1 MDVTELTFE
10 TEVIERSL
18 SVPVVVDFWADWC
31 GPCKALTPVLER
43 EVAARASRV
52 ALTKVDVDAN
62 PRLAQHYDVRGI
74 PAVKVFRNGEVVDEF
89 VGAQPP
95 QSVAAFLDGLI
106 GPADEAVDAA
116 SEADEPED
124 EPAGPSM
131 LETLQETGEF
141 PQILGPLAE
150 GDYERAMEWLLGE
163 LEGADADTRDRIR
176 EIMVGLFSEL
186 GVEHPASVHYRR
198 RLAAQIY

>member
-18 SVPVVVDFWADWC
+18 SVPVVVDFWADWR
-31 GPCKALTPVLER
+31 GPRKALTPVLER
-43 EVAARASRV
+43 GVTARASRV

-74 PAVKVFRNGEVVDEF
+74 PAVKAFRNSEVVDEF
-89 VGAQPP
+89 VDAQPP

-131 LETLQETGEF
+131 LETLQETEEF

-150 GDYERAMEWLLGE
+150 GDHERAMEWLLGE
-163 LEGADADTRDRIR
+163 LEGADANTRDCIR
-176 EIMVGLFSEL
+176 
-186 GVEHPASVHYRR
+186 
-198 RLAAQIY
+198 